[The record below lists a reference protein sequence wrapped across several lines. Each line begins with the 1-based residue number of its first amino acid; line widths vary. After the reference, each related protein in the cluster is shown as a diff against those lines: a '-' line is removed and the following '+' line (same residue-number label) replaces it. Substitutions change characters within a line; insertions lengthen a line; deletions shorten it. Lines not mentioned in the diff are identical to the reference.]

1 MCVLITFSRSSLSL
15 LREMCCPWCPFEE
28 QSVGPF
34 FVVVFMV
41 QNSWWK
47 PFPCFVPGS
56 WLLQGHGGRDEA
68 FEIS

>member
-1 MCVLITFSRSSLSL
+1 MCVSSRSSFSL

-34 FVVVFMV
+34 FVVVFFTV

-56 WLLQGHGGRDEA
+56 CLCRAMGTGVRPLK
-68 FEIS
+68 